1 MPGLSTMVS
10 DLTRPRRDV
19 MTASA
24 PRPADQARP
33 GRHAA
38 ADADSIVRGRVAAGQ
53 SRDRSW
59 LVLLA
64 GAVATFALGLVVLV
78 WPKATLNVVAIL
90 LGVQLLAF
98 GLARLFAGLTAR
110 N

>member
-1 MPGLSTMVS
+1 
-10 DLTRPRRDV
+10 
-19 MTASA
+19 MTASD
-24 PRPADQARP
+24 PKPADQALP

-38 ADADSIVRGRVAAGQ
+38 ADADSTVRGHVAAGK

-64 GAVATFALGLVVLV
+64 GATATFALGLVVLV

-90 LGVQLLAF
+90 LGVQLLVF
-98 GLARLFAGLTAR
+98 GLAQSPWCYSRSSLGCSGRCTVWWT
-110 N
+110 